1 MGKFGF
7 GSAPNIGLDILPK
20 AIVIADRFAPGA
32 NGNNAPQGF
41 YLLGGRFKNIRSRN
55 PQHATPILTPGT
67 SFVPVV

>member
-32 NGNNAPQGF
+32 NGNNALQGF
-41 YLLGGRFKNIRSRN
+41 YLLGGRFEIELGIDQPNR
-55 PQHATPILTPGT
+55 
-67 SFVPVV
+67 